1 MKRYLEAGRLNS
13 PRGLKGE
20 LRFECWCD
28 DAEFLSGVSRLYLD
42 PEGKRFLEVERY
54 IPHLGTVIFKGYSD
68 RTSASALTGRTL
80 WFDREDVVLSE
91 GTWFNDDLIGTP
103 VFNDATGEKLGE
115 IREVE
120 EKGGRLLWHIA
131 EDGMEFLFPPVP
143 DLTVSVVPG
152 EEIRIILIEGMDE
165 RYAI

>member
-28 DAEFLSGVSRLYLD
+28 DVEFLFGVSRLYLD

-54 IPHLGTVIFKGYSD
+54 IPRLGTVVFKGYPD
-68 RTSASALTGRTL
+68 RTSASVLTGRTL
-80 WFDREDVVLSE
+80 WFDREDVSLPE

-103 VFNDATGEKLGE
+103 VKNDATGETVGVL
-115 IREVE
+115 REVE
-120 EKGGRLLWHIA
+120 DRSGRLLWHIA
-131 EDGMEFLFPPVP
+131 KDGMEFLFPAVQ
-143 DLTVSVVPG
+143 DLIVSVNPG
-152 EEIRIILIEGMDE
+152 EEIRITLVEGMDDW
-165 RYAI
+165 YAI

>member
-20 LRFECWCD
+20 IRFECWCD

-42 PEGKRFLEVERY
+42 PKGERFLEVERY
-54 IPHLGTVIFKGYSD
+54 IPHLGTVIFKGYPD
-68 RTSASALTGRTL
+68 RTAVSALTGRTL
-80 WFDREDVVLSE
+80 WFDREDVALPE
-91 GTWFNDDLIGTP
+91 GSWFNDDLVGTP
-103 VFNDATGEKLGE
+103 VLDDATGQKLGV

-120 EKGGRLLWHIA
+120 DKGGRLLWHIA
-131 EDGMEFLFPPVP
+131 ENGMEFLFPAVP
-143 DLTVSVVPG
+143 ELIVSVIPG
-152 EEIRIILIEGMDE
+152 EEVRITLIEGMDE